1 MQDPAARKVID
12 NFSDAFN
19 ALEGDAI
26 RDTLHFSNML
36 TSTNGVQV
44 TEKASDFVSVY
55 SNFPQTEGCHHTEMG
70 A

>member
-44 TEKASDFVSVY
+44 TEKASDFVSV
-55 SNFPQTEGCHHTEMG
+55 
-70 A
+70 

>member
-1 MQDPAARKVID
+1 MQDPAARKVVD
-12 NFSDAFN
+12 DFLDAFN
-19 ALEGDAI
+19 SLERDAI

-44 TEKASDFVSVY
+44 TEKASGFVSVY
-55 SNFPQTEGCHHTEMG
+55 SNLSQTEGCHHTEIG